1 MIERAEHAYKKGLIQ
16 NTSLNTD
23 LSTED
28 VAAACVYSG
37 RMRLPPPL
45 PSGLDERSAACLLL
59 YLFLPHGARR
69 KQLVASHQK
78 LLNDVNEDRSCQNRH
93 KI

>member
-1 MIERAEHAYKKGLIQ
+1 MKSASDGSMHRKKRLIQ

-37 RMRLPPPL
+37 RMRLPL
-45 PSGLDERSAACLLL
+45 PSGLDERSCLHRLHRLPVCLLRLLRLHRLLL
-59 YLFLPHGARR
+59 YPSLFLPH
-69 KQLVASHQK
+69 
-78 LLNDVNEDRSCQNRH
+78 
-93 KI
+93 